1 MHGRWTETQAMTL
14 CQLFYNLFL
23 ESGYVGQA
31 YLLSRVLRFGIPG
44 VCHYTTTPRFSQDL
58 HVIPLNLAAE
68 SSGLKKL
75 IQLERTHR
83 ITVFKS
89 QLATSWHASQT
100 AGTRLPLGRVQTS
113 AGAHRGDA
121 FLL

>member
-44 VCHYTTTPRFSQDL
+44 VCHYTQVFSR
-58 HVIPLNLAAE
+58 
-68 SSGLKKL
+68 SSCYPS
-75 IQLERTHR
+75 E
-83 ITVFKS
+83 FS
-89 QLATSWHASQT
+89 S
-100 AGTRLPLGRVQTS
+100 
-113 AGAHRGDA
+113 
-121 FLL
+121 